1 MEAEQPLM
9 RVDSTATG
17 RCQQCAL
24 HALCLFEII
33 GCLNTNLAS
42 IVADDITVPKCQTLY
57 CRSDTASNLHMVE
70 SSGFK
75 IITPLHDHDAHSSGI
90 SNAR

>member
-24 HALCLFEII
+24 NASCLFEII
-33 GCLNTNLAS
+33 GCLNTTLVS
-42 IVADDITVPKCQTLY
+42 IVADNITVPKCQTLY
-57 CRSDTASNLHMVE
+57 CRSDTASNLFMVKKSE
-70 SSGFK
+70 FK
-75 IITPLHDHDAHSSGI
+75 TITPLNDHDARSSGI